1 MDWCYLPK
9 MRRLSHFPA
18 SETAESRILSYLLLE
33 PLTLISQARDPH
45 SRDLHRR
52 RKQTNWINEKGPWWF
67 ISCLVIK
74 EPQRRRLGFFFS
86 LDVFKWLCILTPAPP
101 PTFLLSCSLSASW
114 CNVRN
119 SNHVRLWH
127 WQPWHSQQ
135 RDTEEREEERL
146 QRGEVRKSSQGRGLF
161 FFLYIKSIAA
171 KSPTSWIYHTEE
183 N

>member
-1 MDWCYLPK
+1 MIYKLPCNQG
-9 MRRLSHFPA
+9 A
-18 SETAESRILSYLLLE
+18 SE
-33 PLTLISQARDPH
+33 
-45 SRDLHRR
+45 
-52 RKQTNWINEKGPWWF
+52 
-67 ISCLVIK
+67 K
-74 EPQRRRLGFFFS
+74 EVGFLFP

-146 QRGEVRKSSQGRGLF
+146 QRGEVRNSNQGRVF
-161 FFLYIKSIAA
+161 FFFFVHKIHSCKIANVLDLSHPRKIKERGKVNSDENGIGPGRFCATIFPLYFLDFIVYLIL
-171 KSPTSWIYHTEE
+171 
-183 N
+183 